1 MLKRVLMVV
10 LCLMLVCSSALGGEL
25 SFTVRH
31 GDREAKRICITVD
44 DCKDTVMLRQIFDL
58 GQELEVPI
66 TFFTLGYVLLDEDRD
81 LWREIAESDCEIG
94 NHCYWHNSLAT
105 MDTWNIRN
113 VLLRNQ
119 ERLDEVLGYH
129 YPMQVMRPPFGE
141 LYDADTSAGYVIKG
155 IQSAGYTH
163 AVLWDVSQ
171 TNPDKCIHDVQNGS
185 ILLFHTLIEDLRCLQ
200 QLLPELKAQGYEFV
214 TVSEMLS
221 MEPVVISEEP
231 YVRDYIKK

>member
-1 MLKRVLMVV
+1 MRRVLLWL
-10 LCLMLVCSSALGGEL
+10 LCMMLVCSCAQAVEEG
-25 SFTVRH
+25 FTVRH

-58 GQELEVPI
+58 GQELEIPM
-66 TFFTLGYVLLDEDRD
+66 TFFTLGYVLLEEDQA
-81 LWREIAESDCEIG
+81 LWQEIAYSNSEIG
-94 NHCYWHNSLAT
+94 NHCYWHNSLAA

-113 VLLRNQ
+113 ALLRNQ
-119 ERLDEVLGYH
+119 ERLDEVLGFH
-129 YPMQVMRPPFGE
+129 YPMQVMRPPYGR
-141 LYDADTSAGYVIKG
+141 LYDADTKVGYVLSAIESAGYN
-155 IQSAGYTH
+155 H

-171 TNPDKCIHDVQNGS
+171 TNPNKCIHDVQNGS

-214 TVSEMLS
+214 TVSEMLG
-221 MEPVVISEEP
+221 MDPVVISEDK